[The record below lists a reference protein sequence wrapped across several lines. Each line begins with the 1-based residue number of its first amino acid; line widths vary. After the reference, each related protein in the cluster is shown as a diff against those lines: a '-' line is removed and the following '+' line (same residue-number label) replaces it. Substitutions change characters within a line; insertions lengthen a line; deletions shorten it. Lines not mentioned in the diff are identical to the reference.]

1 MMNRLPQMLSWLA
14 LPGLV
19 MAGILPQAGCIRVST
34 DPIRVE
40 PIYIEVTIN
49 HRIQRELEDI
59 FGDIDRASE
68 TMDYQPLEEEGE
80 Q

>member
-1 MMNRLPQMLSWLA
+1 MMSLLPKTLAWLA
-14 LPGLV
+14 LPSLILTV
-19 MAGILPQAGCIRVST
+19 ALPQSGCIRVST

-68 TMDYQPLEEEGE
+68 TMDYQPLEAEDER
-80 Q
+80 

>member
-1 MMNRLPQMLSWLA
+1 MKRFPQTLSWLA

-19 MAGILPQAGCIRVST
+19 LAGMLPQTGCIRVST

-40 PIYIEVTIN
+40 PITIEVTIN

-68 TMDYQPLEEEGE
+68 SMDYRPLEKEDE